1 MKLELKSNQ
10 VFKYGLNLRPAFGG
24 GIPNGYIKVEDSS
37 EFKYGIAFYEEE
49 IPFNR
54 VSHFSLTQVDVDI
67 PHFTSL
73 VFEKYSPKVIF
84 KYKELNLISYVCDE
98 IRRYLANDLRVSL
111 KDTDK
116 ILANIKNICSLEV

>member
-1 MKLELKSNQ
+1 MKLELKSSK
-10 VFKYGLNLRPAFGG
+10 VFKYGLNLRPEFWGD
-24 GIPNGYIKVEDSS
+24 IPNGYIKVEDSS

-49 IPFNR
+49 IPFSR

-73 VFEKYSPKVIF
+73 VFEKYSPEAIGR
-84 KYKELNLISYVCDE
+84 YKEFNLISYVCDE
-98 IRRYLANDLRVSL
+98 IRRYLNDLRVSL